1 MMKEKMNTYRILWPD
16 FIRVYKYNREI
27 AKAVV
32 EHLRLRGYD
41 AELLVP
47 EVEDTSRS
55 FLESDEGK
63 KAIIALHV
71 NGIENFIIR
80 RSHEPL

>member
-1 MMKEKMNTYRILWPD
+1 MMGVSHVIPPFYLSVKWTY
-16 FIRVYKYNREI
+16 
-27 AKAVV
+27 AAAVLT
-32 EHLRLRGYD
+32 ENGFMDSQLSL
-41 AELLVP
+41 A
-47 EVEDTSRS
+47 

-71 NGIENFIIR
+71 DGIENFIIK